1 MTARGSSYCLRWRKA
16 GRLMCCTFRGPSD
29 RKALAAKLY
38 VEVHQHQV
46 DSGQVYAAIDPDCAR
61 APARKKTPLLR
72 DWIERWVRL
81 KVDLSPATHAEY
93 ARLLRY
99 RVVRDLGDLHVG
111 DITRY
116 DHLDPWKA
124 DLARELAPAGVRKH
138 WLVLSQVMRDAVPRW
153 RDDNPLECPPG
164 QPGNG
169 LPRPAPYEAAFLSV
183 EHARVL
189 ADACSPDLRAL
200 VLAALGTGMRQGEL
214 LGLRVKDV
222 DLDAAQPSVRVERA
236 LQRDGGFGSPK
247 TKRSRRT
254 IILAPSTV
262 LLFTCLIEDK
272 AAEEPVF
279 TTADGRP
286 WTAEVLRRRWQPTVV
301 RARRCTEHPPQARSS
316 GWVSPRAVSSCRC
329 DTRLRG
335 RLRFHD
341 LRHSHVAYLIAAG
354 WDLYMIQLRL
364 GHSSIKTTF
373 DIYGHLLAHGE
384 PERLAGLEQLLP
396 ALEGRPTA

>member
-1 MTARGSSYCLRWRKA
+1 
-16 GRLMCCTFRGPSD
+16 MCCTFRGPST
-29 RKALAAKLY
+29 RKAIAAKLY

-81 KVDLSPATHAEY
+81 KVDLSPTTHAEY

-99 RVVRDLGDLHVG
+99 RVARDLGDLHVG

-169 LPRPAPYEAAFLSV
+169 LPRTAPYEAAFLSAA
-183 EHARVL
+183 HARIL
-189 ADACSPDLRAL
+189 AGNCSPDLRAL

-214 LGLRVKDV
+214 LGLRAKDV
-222 DLDAAQPSVRVERA
+222 DLEAAQPSVRVERV

-247 TKRSRRT
+247 TARSRRT

-262 LLFTCLIEDK
+262 LLFACLIEDK
-272 AAEEPVF
+272 TAGEPVF

-286 WTAEVLRRRWQPTVV
+286 WTAELLRRHWRPAVV
-301 RARRCTEHPPQARSS
+301 GARRCTEHPPEARSS
-316 GWVSPRAVSSCRC
+316 GWVSARAVSSCRC
-329 DTRLRG
+329 DTLLRG

-364 GHSSIKTTF
+364 GHASIKTTF
-373 DIYGHLLAHGE
+373 DIYGHLLGHGV
-384 PERLAGLEQLLP
+384 PERLAALEQLLP
-396 ALEGRPTA
+396 GPGVRPTA